1 VKLLYEITN
10 NYCFFAIAFMIFFQI
25 LYAIYSYT
33 TYFEKTITI
42 KEKDSLK
49 NGKHGKNVVA
59 DSEGNIYS
67 ISNAI
72 AYLFFTSTELYAN
85 LEEGKKYKI
94 TGFGQR
100 IPLLNMFP
108 SIISAT
114 KA

>member
-1 VKLLYEITN
+1 MKLLDKITN
-10 NYCFFAIAFMIFFQI
+10 NYWSFVIAFMVFFQI
-25 LYAIYSYT
+25 LYTIYSYA

-49 NGKHGKNVVA
+49 NGKYGQNVVA

-85 LEEGKKYKI
+85 LEDGKKYKI
-94 TGFGQR
+94 TGFGKR